1 MIGVGGLGHMA
12 TRLLRTL
19 TPARVVAI
27 VGSRPEGDVTA
38 LRLGAQAAFR
48 FEEVDVTE
56 VQAELGS
63 AGAALV
69 LDFVGSDDTANLA
82 AQLVAMGGH
91 MVMLGL
97 CGEAHSR
104 CPSALCPSSARPACP
119 AGEASRNSER

>member
-91 MVMLGL
+91 VVMLGL
-97 CGEAHSR
+97 
-104 CPSALCPSSARPACP
+104 
-119 AGEASRNSER
+119 AGGTFPMRFGSVPYECTVGLSCWGSISGSER